1 MKDAM
6 GETTFTII
14 IIVAAGI
21 IIVALRAILGDAN
34 KGILG
39 DIKKKWSGQIG
50 NAQTYN
56 DKEFKIGNYT
66 VTI

>member
-21 IIVALRAILGDAN
+21 IIVALRAILGN
-34 KGILG
+34 ENRGIMKQ
-39 DIKKKWSGQIG
+39 IKDKWGGQIN

>member
-21 IIVALRAILGDAN
+21 IIVALRAILGNDN

-39 DIKKKWSGQIG
+39 DIKKKWSSQIN